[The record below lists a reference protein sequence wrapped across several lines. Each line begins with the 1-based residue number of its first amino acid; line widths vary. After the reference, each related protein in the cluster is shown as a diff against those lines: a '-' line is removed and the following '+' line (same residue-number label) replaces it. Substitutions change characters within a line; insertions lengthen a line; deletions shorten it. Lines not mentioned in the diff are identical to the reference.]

1 MTREIPLPKM
11 HEGLMNEEWYK
22 TEFGQQVTRA
32 AGNPWIN
39 HYARLGLKEG
49 IFSDMAAA
57 LGAIHDV
64 VVEAAK
70 PNLIGRQIIDTRT
83 TTEALERY
91 IKAAKSVAYVGTENG
106 IVRLAGERY
115 STVDIQTN
123 VIVKDGVEWSRE
135 FAEDAK
141 WNVMNRQLE
150 ELGRS
155 VAEKETALIIALYEA
170 IAAGNLAGGAEI
182 AGGGLVM
189 SWTKVAEMFDA
200 AVCADWARPDVLFAH
215 PKQLDQLLTATE
227 FINNQYMPSGGL
239 SNSGQFGQVLTMN
252 MFGSTKCTNGKVHVA
267 SKIPAGVLLIR
278 RDITTEPFE
287 DPRQGKY
294 GIVATE
300 RIGYGI
306 LRSDAVA
313 RGTNFKTTFA

>member
-1 MTREIPLPKM
+1 MTREIPMPKL
-11 HEGLMNEEWYK
+11 HEGLMNQEWYK
-22 TEFGQQVTRA
+22 VEFDQQQRRA
-32 AGNPWIN
+32 AGNPFIN
-39 HYARLGLKEG
+39 RYAHLGMREG

-57 LGAIHDV
+57 LGSIHDV

-70 PNLIGRQIIDTRT
+70 PKLIGRQIIDTRT

-123 VIVKDGVEWSRE
+123 IVVKDGVEWSRE

-155 VAEKETALIIALYEA
+155 VAEKETALIVALYEA
-170 IAAGNLAGGAEI
+170 ITAGNLAGGAEI
-182 AGGGLVM
+182 AGSGAVM
-189 SWTKVAEMFDA
+189 SWSKVAEMFDA
-200 AVCADWARPDVLFAH
+200 AVCADWTPDVLFAH

-227 FINNQYMPSGGL
+227 FINNQYLPSGSL
-239 SNSGQFGQVLTMN
+239 NNTGQFGQVLTTN
-252 MFGSTKCTNGKVHVA
+252 MFGSTKCTNGKVHVV
-267 SKIPAGVLLIR
+267 SKVPAGILLIR
-278 RDITTEPFE
+278 RDITTEPYE
-287 DPRQGKY
+287 DPRAGKY

-313 RGTNFKTTFA
+313 RGTNFKTTFS

>member
-1 MTREIPLPKM
+1 MPKEFPM
-11 HEGLMNEEWYK
+11 PKLHEGLMKEGWYAQ
-22 TEFGQQVTRA
+22 EFEQQQRRA

-39 HYARLGLKEG
+39 HYAQLGMKEG

-70 PNLIGRQIIDTRT
+70 PNLIGRQIIDTRS

-91 IKAAKSVAYVGTENG
+91 MKAAKSVAYVGTENG

-123 VIVKDGVEWSRE
+123 IVVKDGVEWSRE

-170 IAAGNLAGGAEI
+170 ISSGNLAGGAEI
-182 AGGGLVM
+182 AGGGAVL
-189 SWTKVAEMFDA
+189 SWSKVAEMFDA
-200 AVCADWARPDVLFAH
+200 AVCADWKPDTLFAH

-227 FINNQYMPSGGL
+227 FINNQYMPSGAL
-239 SNSGQFGQVLTMN
+239 NETGQFGQVLSMR
-252 MFGSTKCTNGKVHVA
+252 MFMSTKCTNGKVHVV

-313 RGTNFKTTFA
+313 RGTNFKTTFS